1 MKQALKK
8 TFAITLFTVCCLFIT
23 AASADENTVRVYT
36 LRYQIAE
43 SLLPTI
49 NNILLSGESINAY
62 NNELVVNASSAVRTM
77 LHNCCKCWINP
88 YAVS

>member
-62 NNELVVNASSAVRTM
+62 NNELVVNASSG
-77 LHNCCKCWINP
+77 
-88 YAVS
+88 